1 MKTKLKEVQYKLYEQ
16 LKPSGWADKLKVF
29 ILSDDFYKILE
40 RLMHDSLSGKKFTP
54 TIKHLFRAFEECPYD
69 KLKLVIVSQDPYP
82 RENTADGIAFSCS
95 KTHHPSQIQPSLKH
109 IYKALDEDGIEHFHT
124 YDLKDWANQGIL
136 LLNSALTTTIGT
148 AGAHAQLWEPFTKY
162 LFDVLNQDTG
172 IVYLFMGKAAQAYS
186 DQINEDI
193 NFIFKCSHPASAVYN
208 VDHKWNSDGSFKKVD
223 EAVKKQYNYAI
234 KW

>member
-40 RLMHDSLSGKKFTP
+40 RLMHDSLSNQKFTP

-69 KLKLVIVSQDPYP
+69 KLKVIIIGQDPYP
-82 RENTADGIAFSCS
+82 RENVADGIAFSCS
-95 KTHHPSQIQPSLKH
+95 KTQHPSQIQPSLKQ
-109 IYKALDEDGIEHFHT
+109 IYKALDEDNIEHFHT
-124 YDLKDWANQGIL
+124 YDLKDWAKQGIL

-148 AGAHAQLWEPFTKY
+148 PGTHAKLWEPFTKY
-162 LFDVLNQDTG
+162 LLDVLNQETG
-172 IVYLFMGKAAQAYS
+172 LVYLFMGKAAQSYI
-186 DQINEDI
+186 DHINEDN
-193 NFIFKCSHPASAVYN
+193 NFIFKCSHPASAVYS
-208 VDHKWNSDGSFKKVD
+208 VDNKWNSEGVFKKID
-223 EAVKKQYNYAI
+223 DTVKEQYKYKI